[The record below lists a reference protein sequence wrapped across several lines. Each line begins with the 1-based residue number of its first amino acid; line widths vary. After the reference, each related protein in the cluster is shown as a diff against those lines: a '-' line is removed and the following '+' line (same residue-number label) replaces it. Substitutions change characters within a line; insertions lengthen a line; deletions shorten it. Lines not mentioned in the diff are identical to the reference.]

1 MTSVKINL
9 KRFVGLLILPFS
21 FVIPKSKQKWAFGSN
36 MGYTGNAKHLFIYVN
51 ENYNGK
57 IKPCWITDKKQ
68 ELENLK
74 SLGKPVAYKWSL
86 KGMLFALTAKVYFYN
101 SYVSDINEYT
111 FGNVIRFNLWHGVAL
126 KHIERTKKIP
136 DKKYISKNPFIKFR
150 FFRFLI
156 RPSYVLTSSPTQSE
170 LFARSFAV
178 NEKQCVEG
186 TYPRNEILQFEKE
199 KLREYISRNEYDDK
213 ILKLFDS
220 MEKFQH
226 RIIYMP
232 TWRDSGRNFLK
243 QIGLDLEKL
252 DKTLQDINGCLILK
266 LHPATNLDID
276 MSKLSNV
283 IMLDNNI
290 DIYPLL
296 PLTDCLLTDY
306 SSIYFDYVLMNHKR
320 IIFYIP
326 DLEEYTS
333 GDRDFAF
340 PFASS
345 IEGERIFDFESLISA
360 LKNWD
365 NCNEKTT
372 NGYSN
377 KAFWDPAIK
386 GNDNLIKFISEK
398 INLNIP

>member
-1 MTSVKINL
+1 MIKNIHRIL
-9 KRFVGLLILPFS
+9 GLFLIPIS
-21 FVIPKSKQKWAFGSN
+21 FIFHRSKQKWAFGSN

-51 ENYNGK
+51 ENYDGK

-74 SLGKPVAYKWSL
+74 SLGRPVAYKWSL
-86 KGMLFALTAKVYFYN
+86 KGIFFALTSKVYFYN

-136 DKKYISKNPFIKFR
+136 DKKYITKNPLIKFR

-178 NEKQCVEG
+178 NKDQCVEG
-186 TYPRNEILQFEKE
+186 TYPRNEILQFKKE
-199 KLREYISRNEYDDK
+199 KLREYISRNESDDK
-213 ILKLFDS
+213 ILKLFNT
-220 MEKFQH
+220 MEEFQH

-243 QIGLDLEKL
+243 QIGLNLEKL
-252 DKTLQDINGCLILK
+252 DETLQEINGCLILK
-266 LHPATNLDID
+266 LHPATKLDID
-276 MSKLSNV
+276 ISKLSNI

-306 SSIYFDYVLMNHKR
+306 SSIYFDYVLMNGKR

-326 DLEEYTS
+326 DFEEYTS

-345 IEGERIFDFESLISA
+345 IEGERIFDFESLIAS
-360 LKNWD
+360 LKDWGNYT
-365 NCNEKTT
+365 EETSKQ
-372 NGYSN
+372 YAN
-377 KAFWDPAIK
+377 KVFWDPEIK

-398 INLNIP
+398 INLNIS